1 MGVREDTLKMLREGL
16 SPKEITRARGVNI
29 ETTLGYLDQLVGRGD
44 LRRSDIFFSV
54 PKDIRNGIPASLFI
68 GRTTTIQGVI
78 SFLRKLHINADPE
91 DIIVVIKYGDSR
103 HALGDMYEDMR
114 TIETYLHQTIQETLE
129 EKYGEE
135 LMGWWRQGIP
145 EPIRK
150 NCVIRQE
157 EDSEPVSDP
166 YCYTELLDLWQILD
180 KQWNVLSKVL
190 PEEITKNKQDLR
202 RKMVR
207 LNTIRRNVMH
217 PVRGVVPSEDDFE
230 FVRDLM
236 RVLVRVD
243 SEED

>member
-1 MGVREDTLKMLREGL
+1 MGVREDTLSMLREGL

-29 ETTLGYLDQLVGRGD
+29 NTTLQYLDQLVGQGQ
-44 LRRSDIFFSV
+44 LRRSDILFTV
-54 PKDIRNGIPASLFI
+54 PKKIRQVVTAF
-68 GRTTTIQGVI
+68 T
-78 SFLRKLHINADPE
+78 FLREDPQAVTKSIQQGGFNIDTE
-91 DIIVVIKYGDSR
+91 DVHTVLKYGDAS
-103 HALGDMYEDMR
+103 HALGDMYEDIR
-114 TIETYLHQTIQETLE
+114 AIETYLHGVIGQALLDEYE
-129 EKYGEE
+129 GSE
-135 LMGWWRQGIP
+135 MGWWRQGIP
-145 EPIRK
+145 GSVRK
-150 NCVIRQE
+150 SCVIRQE

-166 YCYTELLDLWQILD
+166 YCYTDLLDLWQILD
-180 KQWNVLSKVL
+180 KQWNILSKVL

-202 RKMVR
+202 REMVR